1 MNKTINTCYLCGSK
15 SVHHVFTKLSHE
27 IWLCDNCHLYTLK
40 FDYDYD
46 KFIHDYYQ
54 KGYFT
59 GNKKLRAYADYE
71 GDKAVISLN
80 MRNYLRKIRSI
91 VGARR
96 ASPVSTKN
104 APAHRPKLL
113 DCGCAMG
120 FFMEEAN
127 RMGFDAYGV
136 DISKYAAERAQ
147 YLFDGKVKL
156 GPVEKVDKIFT
167 KEKFDVIT
175 MFDLI
180 EHLKDPILVIK
191 KLKKLL
197 NNDGIIVLQTG
208 DVSSNWARRQGQN
221 WHFFAPPQ
229 HLHFFSRDT
238 ITKMLESAGFKVIKI
253 ETEGK
258 WVSLRYLFHMMR
270 YANKDRIGDFFYKLT
285 HKNIIGKIPILFKFG
300 DNMIVFAKKI

>member
-1 MNKTINTCYLCGSK
+1 MVPSCYLCKSK
-15 SVHHVFTKLSHE
+15 SVHLAFTKLSHE
-27 IWLCDNCHLYTLK
+27 IWLCDNCQLYSLK

-71 GDKAVISLN
+71 GDKPVISMN
-80 MRNYLRKIRSI
+80 MRNYLRLIRSYL
-91 VGARR
+91 RNPR
-96 ASPVSTKN
+96 NLSNLKS
-104 APAHRPKLL
+104 PKLL

-127 RMGFDAYGV
+127 RMGFDTYGV

-147 YLFDGKVKL
+147 HLFDGKVKL
-156 GPVEKVDKIFT
+156 GPVEKVDKIFA

-180 EHLKDPILVIK
+180 EHLKDPILVLE
-191 KLKKLL
+191 KLKNLL
-197 NNDGIIVLQTG
+197 NKDGIIVLQTG
-208 DVSSNWARRQGQN
+208 DVSSNWAKRQGQN

-229 HLHFFSRDT
+229 HLHFFSRAT
-238 ITKMLESAGFKVIKI
+238 IKKMLEAAGCKVIKI

-300 DNMIVFAKKI
+300 DNMIIFAKKI